1 MKRLLLMICGAIFL
15 LSALLTSSA
24 LAQTPSMGDL
34 PEDRQHLKRD
44 TPEVSPPVTEG
55 AKENWQLGLSAT
67 YMSGKY
73 GTDVRTDTVYVP
85 LSIRRYFQ
93 DGDIT
98 LVVPYVR
105 ITSNGSV
112 TFVNGVPTR
121 VQTAGSTGRTTH
133 EGLGDVVL
141 QGRYYIVN
149 DRDYVPAIALTAH
162 VKAPTANAHEGLG
175 TGDWDEGIG
184 AEVSKFFAESW
195 VVFLDAGY
203 SVIGNPTK
211 VIGRPGGVPLDH
223 QWWNYDAGLGYYF
236 TKALFGSAFYEE
248 WRALVPGTVN
258 PRDALVSFTYK
269 VTQTV
274 RLNLTLVKGLS
285 HDAPEYGATLGT
297 SLRF

>member
-1 MKRLLLMICGAIFL
+1 MKSLLLTISGAMFL
-15 LSALLTSSA
+15 LSALLTSAA
-24 LAQTPSMGDL
+24 LAQTSSMGDL

-44 TPEVSPPVTEG
+44 TPEVSPPITEG

-105 ITSNGSV
+105 VTSNGSV

-121 VQTAGSTGRTTH
+121 VQTAGSTGRTTR

-184 AEVSKFFAESW
+184 AEVSKLFAESW

-269 VTQTV
+269 ATQTV
-274 RLNLTLVKGLS
+274 RLNLTLEKGLS
-285 HDAPEYGATLGT
+285 HDAPEYGITLGT

>member
-1 MKRLLLMICGAIFL
+1 MKRLLVTISGAIFL
-15 LSALLTSSA
+15 LSATLTSSA
-24 LAQTPSMGDL
+24 LAQTSSMGDL

-44 TPEVSPPVTEG
+44 TPEVTPPVTEG
-55 AKENWQLGLSAT
+55 PTENWQVGLSAT
-67 YMSGKY
+67 YMTGKY

-105 ITSNGSV
+105 VTSNGSV

-162 VKAPTANAHEGLG
+162 VKSLASILAVAVTANSTAGSSR
-175 TGDWDEGIG
+175 
-184 AEVSKFFAESW
+184 VSPRNSSRSRTRPVPRHRPASAARICSAM
-195 VVFLDAGY
+195 AGP
-203 SVIGNPTK
+203 I
-211 VIGRPGGVPLDH
+211 
-223 QWWNYDAGLGYYF
+223 
-236 TKALFGSAFYEE
+236 
-248 WRALVPGTVN
+248 
-258 PRDALVSFTYK
+258 
-269 VTQTV
+269 
-274 RLNLTLVKGLS
+274 LT
-285 HDAPEYGATLGT
+285 
-297 SLRF
+297 R